1 MPKFFRNN
9 NDPVKN
15 ALYQALKDNLGDGI
29 SESDDSRIACLLK
42 TVSIELDAL
51 HSYLNKCANNLI
63 IQKTYLFLDR
73 VEKIYGLSYNKNLNY
88 IDRLNRLKI
97 FVSSYKQ
104 IITYNFLYEKL
115 KLLAPNLFGNIV
127 LFRYEDG
134 LSHIFGTDY
143 SRKIDDVTIIFPT
156 DEYLK
161 TEGGYDIVGGNSY
174 IYYKG
179 SSDKWFSTTLT
190 IGILINEDKDSITV
204 KDRKKI
210 EIDLISEYLLKFLPA
225 HIDFVFFVDTNFT
238 AADDELTQGSKL
250 DSFSALS

>member
-1 MPKFFRNN
+1 
-9 NDPVKN
+9 
-15 ALYQALKDNLGDGI
+15 
-29 SESDDSRIACLLK
+29 
-42 TVSIELDAL
+42 
-51 HSYLNKCANNLI
+51 
-63 IQKTYLFLDR
+63 
-73 VEKIYGLSYNKNLNY
+73 
-88 IDRLNRLKI
+88 
-97 FVSSYKQ
+97 
-104 IITYNFLYEKL
+104 
-115 KLLAPNLFGNIV
+115 V